1 MGQQAH
7 QETHPFHRHL
17 VSKKNPIHSSCLVT
31 KNKTNKQQKEKQALH
46 HQPVNKQE
54 KKKSHSFH
62 PIFVREKKFIPPSP
76 GEKKNSSTPQKG
88 YCSSVVTSKFSL
100 VKDHVLRFHC
110 NFSWQEDNKTKKKPL
125 FSNHFAIDDM
135 PGWLMK
141 PFVACCL

>member
-54 KKKSHSFH
+54 KKKIPFIPSYLCEREEIYST
-62 PIFVREKKFIPPSP
+62 ITWREKIFYP
-76 GEKKNSSTPQKG
+76 
-88 YCSSVVTSKFSL
+88 L
-100 VKDHVLRFHC
+100 HRKDTAVL
-110 NFSWQEDNKTKKKPL
+110 
-125 FSNHFAIDDM
+125 
-135 PGWLMK
+135 
-141 PFVACCL
+141 